1 MVFGYLCEHDAVQW
15 LILLSACSARHSRSC
30 TALAQRKHWPR
41 DIAESYFSNKQIFG
55 LLRDP
60 YERLVA
66 MFRGGVSGYG
76 GNFAEELKTCDVD
89 SAVRKMMLQYLS
101 GDIYAEGCTFL
112 PQAEFFDPPFGITV
126 PVDNRWFPDTANDV
140 LAKHGYTNM
149 RIATDAWPMQCEVPS
164 HHALWPS
171 AFFIG
176 AP

>member
-1 MVFGYLCEHDAVQW
+1 MHV
-15 LILLSACSARHSRSC
+15 LLDSRSS
-30 TALAQRKHWPR
+30 TALAQRKHWPK
-41 DIAESYFSNKQIFG
+41 DIAESYFSNKKIFG

-149 RIATDAWPMQCEVPS
+149 RIATDAWLMQFEVPS
-164 HHALWPS
+164 HCA
-171 AFFIG
+171 
-176 AP
+176 